1 MDLSG
6 KVAIITGGA
15 SGIGKAIA
23 KEAAMTGARAVVI
36 ADIDR
41 EKANENAEAI
51 NAHHGTEALSIP
63 TDVTDEK
70 QVAALVKRTIDTFG
84 RVDILVNNTGICPVV
99 DWDDTDV
106 ASWNRI
112 MNVNLT
118 SMFICTKA
126 VIPHMRA
133 NHYGRI
139 LFISSMGGLV
149 GSLIAHVAYGVSKAG
164 VIALMKSVA
173 KGFAEDG
180 ILANAIC
187 PGSIDTP
194 LTESFGEAMKKSF
207 ANACFLK
214 RQGTAKELADAA
226 IFLVS
231 DRSTYIT
238 GAVLQ
243 VSGGRLIFE

>member
-6 KVAIITGGA
+6 KVTIITGGA

-23 KEAAMTGARAVVI
+23 EGCAEAGARAVVI
-36 ADIDR
+36 ADPNRNEADR
-41 EKANENAEAI
+41 AAEEIGARTKAKV
-51 NAHHGTEALSIP
+51 LSIP

-70 QVAALVKRTIDTFG
+70 QVTELVERTVADFG
-84 RVDILVNNTGICPVV
+84 AVDILVNNAGICPVV
-99 DWDDTDV
+99 DWDDTDL
-106 ASWNRI
+106 ASWNEI
-112 MNVNLT
+112 MNINLT

-126 VIPHMRA
+126 VVPHMRA
-133 NHYGRI
+133 KHYGRI
-139 LFISSMGGLV
+139 LYISSMGGLV
-149 GSLIAHVAYGVSKAG
+149 GSFIAHVGYGVSKAG

-173 KGFAEDG
+173 KGFADDG

-194 LTESFGEAMKKSF
+194 LTNSFGEEMKESF
-207 ANACFLK
+207 ADACFLK
-214 RQGTAKELADAA
+214 RQGTPRELADAA

-231 DRSTYIT
+231 DKSTYIT

-243 VSGGRLIFE
+243 VSGGRLII